1 MAADEEDVLAPW
13 LPGRPGVNFTQGN
26 IEFENEGGRQKHVI
40 ECGHVVRTHDGQNCM
55 VLALSFVSILTSR
68 SLAWY
73 LQYHIFSKE
82 SKKLH
87 SVFFLTISY

>member
-26 IEFENEGGRQKHVI
+26 IEFENDGGCQKHVI

-55 VLALSFVSILTSR
+55 VAGIKFCFDSHLKEPGVVPSVP
-68 SLAWY
+68 Y
-73 LQYHIFSKE
+73 LQQGK
-82 SKKLH
+82 
-87 SVFFLTISY
+87 